1 MYTGL
6 EKVAK
11 ARKVTVSLDLG
22 EGFSNANDVAEALR
36 LLADRVEQGS
46 LVVGLIGNVGH
57 NGRTVGEWRVA

>member
-11 ARKVTVSLDLG
+11 ARKVQVLLDLG
-22 EGFSNANDVAEALR
+22 EGFSNSNDVAEALR
-36 LLADRVEQGS
+36 LLADRVEQGT

-57 NGRTVGEWRVA
+57 NGRTVGEWKVS